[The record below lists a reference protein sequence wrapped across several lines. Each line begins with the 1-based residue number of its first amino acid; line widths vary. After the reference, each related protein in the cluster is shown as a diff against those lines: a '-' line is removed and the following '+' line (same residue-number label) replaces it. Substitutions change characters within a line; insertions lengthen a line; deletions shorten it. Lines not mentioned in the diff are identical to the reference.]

1 MVTTDFIFNPRCSQG
16 ANKRSQ
22 NCEMYPK
29 SQVVRHA
36 MGLYTATE
44 DMGRILA
51 INWAKSKCWPEHFRL
66 RTIGIECDLAI
77 KWFCMFK
84 DVKRNLSTNPT
95 PAVGWPNVEPP
106 HTQPTAIDKILR
118 DATDAGN
125 FIIDGWLALVFRR
138 SVRSG

>member
-1 MVTTDFIFNPRCSQG
+1 MVFLGEKTNASIECLDNQIFDVLGAFRRAIIGANSLKCVLQSAEKFLIVYRHCRFSFRGRVPALGMVTTDFIFNPRCSQG

-66 RTIGIECDLAI
+66 RTIGIECD
-77 KWFCMFK
+77 
-84 DVKRNLSTNPT
+84 
-95 PAVGWPNVEPP
+95 
-106 HTQPTAIDKILR
+106 
-118 DATDAGN
+118 
-125 FIIDGWLALVFRR
+125 
-138 SVRSG
+138 